1 MSLRKRGAV
10 WWTYFYV
17 DGIRHQVST
26 RTSNRR
32 LAERIEQQLKDQ
44 AALARHRL
52 PQADPH
58 LTFGAL
64 AARFLAT
71 AGPRPHHIDRLKHLL
86 PYFADVSLAA
96 LTKAHVREYRAGR
109 HAQRA
114 LKDATINREVSVF
127 RHLLYWAVDEGLLL
141 HNPLTR
147 IKFPP
152 ERRTPRPVLTVAEE
166 AALLAVAPVHLQA
179 LIIAALDTGMRR
191 GELLTQRWEQV
202 DLTRQILAVTR
213 SKTVEGE
220 GREIPLT
227 SRWAAWLRE
236 RHQASGPVF
245 MYGGHAIGTIKT
257 TWRTTLRHA
266 GIRHV
271 RFHDLRHTFN
281 TRLLDA
287 GVLQEVR
294 KALMG
299 HVSGA
304 GVHGVYTHVEL
315 PLKRDAIARLE
326 AWCAAERTRLHTE
339 AARSSIVNPQEDSH
353 DPAETPRSAQGDPR
367 TGRPDPEALAQEDAR
382 RSRP

>member
-44 AALARHRL
+44 AVLAHHRL
-52 PQADPH
+52 PQVDPH
-58 LTFGAL
+58 MTFGAL

-71 AGPRPHHIDRLKHLL
+71 AGPRPHHVDRLKHLL
-86 PYFADVSLAA
+86 PYFADLPLVA
-96 LTKAHVREYRAGR
+96 LTKAHVREYRTGR
-109 HAQRA
+109 HAQRS
-114 LKDATINREVSVF
+114 LKDATINREVSVL

-141 HNPLTR
+141 NNPLSR
-147 IKFPP
+147 IRFPP
-152 ERRTPRPVLTVAEE
+152 ERRTPRPVLSVAEE
-166 AALLAVAPVHLQA
+166 LALLAVAPSHLQA
-179 LIIAALDTGMRR
+179 LLIAALDTGMRR

-202 DLTRQILAVTR
+202 DLTRQVLAVSR

-227 SRWAAWLRE
+227 SRVLALLRD
-236 RHQASGPVF
+236 RRRSTGPVF
-245 MYGGHAIGTIKT
+245 TYGGHAIGTIKT

-266 GIRHV
+266 AIRHV
-271 RFHDLRHTFN
+271 RVHDLRHTFN
-281 TRLLDA
+281 TRLLEA

-326 AWCAAERTRLHTE
+326 AWWAAERTRAHAETV
-339 AARSSIVNPQEDSH
+339 RSSFVNTQEDSH
-353 DPAETPRSAQGDPR
+353 DPAETARSTQDDHRSRHA
-367 TGRPDPEALAQEDAR
+367 DPEAVAQEDPG
-382 RSRP
+382 RSRS